1 MPHDVIMPAL
11 GMAQETGVIL
21 SWLKKPGDQV
31 SLGDA
36 LMEVETDKAVMEVES
51 SAAGVLSDVKAA
63 AGESVPVGQV
73 VAVILDPEEVLSTQ
87 ISPTEKPSGVAPHGA
102 TSTETIPANID
113 VTSQIVMPALGMAQE
128 TGRVIAWHKQVGEE
142 TDVDD
147 ILLEVETDKATMEVP
162 AGKAGFVANLFVGAG
177 QEVPVGSVI
186 ATLSNVKPS
195 GIAAPQQPL
204 PKPITVPAETPTSV
218 AMSSVLKPRFIQPG
232 SQTTDVVAGSGK
244 ILASPKARRLAL
256 ENDLDLSLLA
266 KAGYAQPYHVADL
279 ERFDDLP
286 QLNTEKSVLGNNKRI
301 NAAIPVIGVESFLA
315 KLREQADI
323 EISDYLV
330 WASFASAAWRNQNQT
345 HAAVIVEVAELLTPI
360 GIYENLDTQRL
371 SRAVQCNT
379 QNPPN
384 FIIRTLSKSLITA
397 LHLDHSCPSITVQK
411 TATDYLISFEFSA
424 NAMSDFAA
432 VAFISDFAARL
443 ENPLR
448 QLL

>member
-1 MPHDVIMPAL
+1 M
-11 GMAQETGVIL
+11 
-21 SWLKKPGDQV
+21 
-31 SLGDA
+31 
-36 LMEVETDKAVMEVES
+36 
-51 SAAGVLSDVKAA
+51 
-63 AGESVPVGQV
+63 
-73 VAVILDPEEVLSTQ
+73 Q
-87 ISPTEKPSGVAPHGA
+87 ISQTEKPSEVAPHGA
-102 TSTETIPANID
+102 TSTEAIPANID

-142 TDVDD
+142 IDVDD

-195 GIAAPQQPL
+195 GIAAPRQPL
-204 PKPITVPAETPTSV
+204 PKPIIVPAETPISV
-218 AMSSVLKPRFIQPG
+218 AMTSGLKPRFIQPG

-315 KLREQADI
+315 KLKEQADI
-323 EISDYLV
+323 EIYDYLV

-371 SRAVQCNT
+371 SCAVQCNT

-397 LHLDHSCPSITVQK
+397 LHLDHSYPSITVQK

-443 ENPLR
+443 EDPLR

>member
-1 MPHDVIMPAL
+1 
-11 GMAQETGVIL
+11 
-21 SWLKKPGDQV
+21 
-31 SLGDA
+31 
-36 LMEVETDKAVMEVES
+36 MEVETDKAVMEVE
-51 SAAGVLSDVKAA
+51 AAAEGVLSDVKAA

-102 TSTETIPANID
+102 TSTEAIPANID

-128 TGRVIAWHKQVGEE
+128 TGRVIAWHKKVGEE
-142 TDVDD
+142 IDVDD

-162 AGKAGFVANLFVGAG
+162 AGKAGFVANLLVGAG
-177 QEVPVGSVI
+177 QEVPVGSII
-186 ATLSNVKPS
+186 ATLSN
-195 GIAAPQQPL
+195 
-204 PKPITVPAETPTSV
+204 
-218 AMSSVLKPRFIQPG
+218 
-232 SQTTDVVAGSGK
+232 VVAGSGK

-266 KAGYAQPYHVADL
+266 KAGYAQPYHVVDL

-286 QLNTEKSVLGNNKRI
+286 QGNTEKSVLRNNKRI

-315 KLREQADI
+315 KLKEQADI

-330 WASFASAAWRNQNQT
+330 WASFASAAWRNQNQP
-345 HAAVIVEVAELLTPI
+345 HAAVIVEVAELLTPL
-360 GIYENLDTQRL
+360 GVYENLDTQRL

-384 FIIRTLSKSLITA
+384 FIIRTLSKSFITA
-397 LHLDHSCPSITVQK
+397 LHLDQSCPSITVHK
-411 TATDYLISFEFSA
+411 TTTDYLISFEFSA

-443 ENPLR
+443 EDPLR